1 LKTTHKTNDL
11 LFLEGGGQMSE
22 LIRAWDWDNSS
33 LGNIKNW
40 PVSLRT
46 TLAIILHSAHPMFF
60 FWGEELICFYNDA
73 YRPSLGIDGKHPAI
87 GKKGKEVWPEIWE
100 FICPL
105 INQVVTT
112 AKPVS
117 YSDHLV
123 PFYRNGRMEDIYWT
137 FCYSAAYDDD
147 GNVNGVIV
155 TCTETTETVLTKKE
169 LQESE
174 RRLRSIIAQAPVSI
188 AIFQGKE
195 YVTEMANSL
204 ALDMWGRKE
213 DEVLNKPILDAMP
226 ELKSQGIKGLLD
238 NVYSTGKTFSTSEFP
253 LQLKRNGKLE
263 TAYINFSYE
272 PLLNAKGEIDG
283 IMTLG
288 IEVTDQVI
296 ARKKIEESE
305 KKFRLLAD
313 SLPQF
318 VWTADPQG
326 NLNYFNESVFEF
338 SGLSQDQ
345 LLNQGWLQM
354 VHPDDR
360 EKNFK
365 TWEDSI
371 AIGKDFLLEHR
382 FRRHDGEYRWQ
393 LSRAKPQRND
403 SGNIQMW
410 VGSSTD
416 IQEQKIFRN
425 ELEKQVKERTVEL
438 VELNNSLKKSE
449 QRYHLMVEEVQDY
462 AILYLNKEGIVENW
476 NTGAEKIKGYKAE
489 EIIGRSFS
497 NFYTEDD
504 RKSGLPQRLLGLAAR
519 NNKAVQ
525 EGWRVKKD
533 NTLFWANVV
542 ITAVHNEKNEVIGY
556 SKVTHDLTAKK
567 ASDDVLREKKMEL
580 EQKNIELQ
588 KMNKELQSFAYISSH
603 DLQEPL
609 RKIQTFASRII
620 EKDKDTLS
628 ENGKYLFKR
637 MQLSAERMQL
647 LIDDLLAYSRTHHLE
662 GDFEKTDLNI
672 IIEQVKHELGEE
684 LLQKNAIINADKT
697 CEVNIIPF
705 QFKQLFYNL
714 ISNSLKFSKPG
725 KPVAIT
731 IKNEYVNGKALEG
744 ENFKDD
750 NTYCHIT
757 YSDNGIGFDQQYSEK
772 IFELFQRLHGR
783 SEYPGTGIG
792 LAIIKRIVENHRG
805 IITAKGELGMG
816 ATFNI
821 YLPVEAYK
829 V

>member
-1 LKTTHKTNDL
+1 
-11 LFLEGGGQMSE
+11 
-22 LIRAWDWDNSS
+22 
-33 LGNIKNW
+33 
-40 PVSLRT
+40 
-46 TLAIILHSAHPMFF
+46 
-60 FWGEELICFYNDA
+60 
-73 YRPSLGIDGKHPAI
+73 
-87 GKKGKEVWPEIWE
+87 
-100 FICPL
+100 
-105 INQVVTT
+105 
-112 AKPVS
+112 
-117 YSDHLV
+117 
-123 PFYRNGRMEDIYWT
+123 
-137 FCYSAAYDDD
+137 
-147 GNVNGVIV
+147 
-155 TCTETTETVLTKKE
+155 
-169 LQESE
+169 
-174 RRLRSIIAQAPVSI
+174 
-188 AIFQGKE
+188 
-195 YVTEMANSL
+195 
-204 ALDMWGRKE
+204 
-213 DEVLNKPILDAMP
+213 
-226 ELKSQGIKGLLD
+226 
-238 NVYSTGKTFSTSEFP
+238 
-253 LQLKRNGKLE
+253 
-263 TAYINFSYE
+263 
-272 PLLNAKGEIDG
+272 
-283 IMTLG
+283 
-288 IEVTDQVI
+288 
-296 ARKKIEESE
+296 
-305 KKFRLLAD
+305 
-313 SLPQF
+313 
-318 VWTADPQG
+318 
-326 NLNYFNESVFEF
+326 
-338 SGLSQDQ
+338 
-345 LLNQGWLQM
+345 
-354 VHPDDR
+354 
-360 EKNFK
+360 
-365 TWEDSI
+365 
-371 AIGKDFLLEHR
+371 
-382 FRRHDGEYRWQ
+382 
-393 LSRAKPQRND
+393 
-403 SGNIQMW
+403 
-410 VGSSTD
+410 
-416 IQEQKIFRN
+416 
-425 ELEKQVKERTVEL
+425 
-438 VELNNSLKKSE
+438 
-449 QRYHLMVEEVQDY
+449 
-462 AILYLNKEGIVENW
+462 
-476 NTGAEKIKGYKAE
+476 
-489 EIIGRSFS
+489 
-497 NFYTEDD
+497 
-504 RKSGLPQRLLGLAAR
+504 
-519 NNKAVQ
+519 
-525 EGWRVKKD
+525 
-533 NTLFWANVV
+533 
-542 ITAVHNEKNEVIGY
+542 
-556 SKVTHDLTAKK
+556 
-567 ASDDVLREKKMEL
+567 MEL

>member
-1 LKTTHKTNDL
+1 MNTTHKTNDL

-22 LIRAWDWDNSS
+22 LIRAWDWDNSP
-33 LGNIKNW
+33 LGNIKDW

-46 TLAIILHSAHPMFF
+46 TLGIILHSTHPMFF

-174 RRLRSIIAQAPVSI
+174 RRLRSMIAQAPVSI

-226 ELKSQGIKGLLD
+226 ELKSQGVKGLLD
-238 NVYSTGKTFSTSEFP
+238 DVYSTGKTFSTSEFP

-345 LLNQGWLQM
+345 LINQGWLQM

-416 IQEQKIFRN
+416 IQEQKNFRN

-533 NTLFWANVV
+533 NTLFWASVV

-744 ENFKDD
+744 ENFEDD

-792 LAIIKRIVENHRG
+792 LAIIKRIVENHQG
-805 IITAKGELGMG
+805 IITTKGELGKG

-821 YLPVEAYK
+821 YLPIEAS
-829 V
+829 